1 MQSYQTYIQSL
12 HKSNNVANDQ
22 EIRSEYQKHLHH
34 SFTNEMLQCVLK
46 PLHDKISPLQ
56 KNYLKQN
63 KYNKSSMVVVVSSL
77 ISRREVNQFIIHNHI
92 STLTAK
98 AFLAGYNQSLD
109 KIKEQQTIEI
119 EEENMRAAE
128 GI

>member
-1 MQSYQTYIQSL
+1 
-12 HKSNNVANDQ
+12 
-22 EIRSEYQKHLHH
+22 
-34 SFTNEMLQCVLK
+34 MLQCVLK
-46 PLHDKISPLQ
+46 PLHAKISPVQ
-56 KNYLKQN
+56 KQYLKQN
-63 KYNKSSMVVVVSSL
+63 KYNKVSMVIVLSSL

-98 AFLAGYNQSLD
+98 TFLAGYNQSLD